1 MFRRYAFTLLV
12 LLGSADLAR
21 ATTIVIMRTSTGF
34 VVGADSLSVLEKD
47 GKRQSTEQVCKLGRL
62 GANQYVAVAGDVEVF
77 GTRLNVRRMIEK
89 VATSGGIPK
98 IDEVEAELVLLMEA
112 TAPRLKSSLKVQIAL
127 FGFDDGGGRLFQC

>member
-77 GTRLNVRRMIEK
+77 WYTPQR
-89 VATSGGIPK
+89 VA
-98 IDEVEAELVLLMEA
+98 DD
-112 TAPRLKSSLKVQIAL
+112 RKSRHQRW
-127 FGFDDGGGRLFQC
+127 DTQNR